1 VRARAV
7 PCPLP
12 ALRLCPPC
20 RALQLWTHHLH
31 QTQHK
36 LQNKWSFFYNNPKA
50 NPMLSWEEKLQ
61 KVYTFDTV
69 EDFWA

>member
-1 VRARAV
+1 MAHAQ
-7 PCPLP
+7 
-12 ALRLCPPC
+12 PPD
-20 RALQLWTHHLH
+20 TNNNPSS
-31 QTQHK
+31 QTREQHK

>member
-1 VRARAV
+1 MDSLT
-7 PCPLP
+7 PHPTPQIPIPLE
-12 ALRLCPPC
+12 R
-20 RALQLWTHHLH
+20 H
-31 QTQHK
+31 QHK
-36 LQNKWSFFYNNPKA
+36 LQNTWSFFYNNPKA

>member
-1 VRARAV
+1 MRPSHVS
-7 PCPLP
+7 PT
-12 ALRLCPPC
+12 
-20 RALQLWTHHLH
+20 LQRDDDA
-31 QTQHK
+31 QHK
-36 LQNKWSFFYNNPKA
+36 LQNRWSFFYNNPKA